1 MTPQKQIQIPLL
13 QNVQLSPQV
22 CTKLQALGLNLS
34 PATAISNNLLCRS
47 PNNLFATLLSRVKID
62 SYSYVMPKSVVR
74 NTSIGKYCSIG
85 HNVEIGIPQQNF
97 SCLSAS
103 NVFTLNSDFKERIGS
118 IKRLDPF
125 ARAQGDEVARITI
138 GNDVWVG
145 AGVYIQGGVNIGSG
159 AIIGTGS
166 YICNDVPPY
175 AIVGGRDGGENSKG
189 IIKRYRFSDEVISD
203 LLDLKWWEFDLPRLM
218 ASLQDTSYRIPFEDP
233 KAFIAFMRNADTAYW
248 PRTNQQWHYIVPQ
261 NTSQVQV
268 IPVGE
273 NFDMGHDYP
282 AELLKDSSWN

>member
-85 HNVEIGIPQQNF
+85 HNVEIGIPQQDF

-103 NVFTLNSDFKERIGS
+103 NVFTLNSDFKELTGS

-145 AGVYIQGGVNIGSG
+145 AGVYIQGGVNI
-159 AIIGTGS
+159 
-166 YICNDVPPY
+166 
-175 AIVGGRDGGENSKG
+175 
-189 IIKRYRFSDEVISD
+189 
-203 LLDLKWWEFDLPRLM
+203 
-218 ASLQDTSYRIPFEDP
+218 
-233 KAFIAFMRNADTAYW
+233 
-248 PRTNQQWHYIVPQ
+248 
-261 NTSQVQV
+261 
-268 IPVGE
+268 IPV
-273 NFDMGHDYP
+273 N
-282 AELLKDSSWN
+282 LSN